1 MCEASA
7 YMIQD
12 GKETLILESVDIV
25 EPLDDGGFMLRNIF
39 GDQAIINARIH
50 EMELVNHRIL
60 FPMKK
65 QAARYLDMECLAM
78 IAMVLAEQLAGK
90 TNPDMAMLA

>member
-25 EPLDDGGFMLRNIF
+25 EPMDEGGFMLRNIF
-39 GDQAIINARIH
+39 GDQAIINARILK
-50 EMELVNHRIL
+50 MELVNHRIL
-60 FPMKK
+60 FS
-65 QAARYLDMECLAM
+65 DE
-78 IAMVLAEQLAGK
+78 K
-90 TNPDMAMLA
+90 TVSTDIPDENAIW

>member
-12 GKETLILESVDIV
+12 GQETLVLESVDIV
-25 EPLDDGGFMLRNIF
+25 EPLNEGGFMLRNIF

-50 EMELVNHRIL
+50 KMELVNHRIL
-60 FPMKK
+60 FSNEKTAGTPIP
-65 QAARYLDMECLAM
+65 DE
-78 IAMVLAEQLAGK
+78 IAIW
-90 TNPDMAMLA
+90 